1 MSNSSKE
8 FRDALQAKLGEVK
21 GKLSNPAPAQL
32 HPLTEVQSRLSI
44 GRTTLYGLISSGDI
58 RSVKIGERRLV
69 SEQALRDFIAA
80 LEEGDP
86 S

>member
-21 GKLSNPAPAQL
+21 GKLSNPEPTQL

-44 GRTTLYGLISSGDI
+44 GRTKVFKLIESGEL
-58 RSVKIGERRLV
+58 RSVKIGKSRRV